1 MILLFDVFINYLF
14 QNPDDLDSSNDIELD
29 SYLENRYL
37 NLINN
42 DRALRTITNNIF
54 SVRINIEQA
63 AHLPNIYS
71 QQK

>member
-63 AHLPNIYS
+63 AHLPTIYS
-71 QQK
+71 QQE